1 MTASGHAVSPT
12 AADVSAPFVLA
23 AVTSTVRDLLQ
34 DALPADFP
42 GAVVSTHAPDRV
54 PDDGL
59 QSRLNLFLFRVAPD
73 AATGMT
79 LHYLLTAYAA
89 EDDEL
94 TGQQLL
100 GRAAGMLQERPVLSG
115 SALPPDSGV
124 RQIRVSAEDLPIEQ
138 LFQLWTTF
146 RSPYRL
152 SLAYRA
158 QVVVDGPT

>member
-1 MTASGHAVSPT
+1 MS
-12 AADVSAPFVLA
+12 AALVFA
-23 AVTSTVRDLLQ
+23 AVTATLRDLLQ

-42 GAVVSTHAPDRV
+42 GAVVSTHTPDRV

-73 AATGMT
+73 AETGMT
-79 LHYLLTAYAA
+79 LHYLLTSYAA

-94 TGQQLL
+94 TSQRLL
-100 GRAAGMLQERPVLSG
+100 GRAAWLLQESPVLSG
-115 SALPPDSGV
+115 SALPAGSGL
-124 RQIRVSAEDLPIEQ
+124 RQIRLSAEDLPVEQ

-152 SLAYRA
+152 SLACRA
-158 QVVVDGPT
+158 QVVVDGQT

>member
-1 MTASGHAVSPT
+1 MTASSNAGSR
-12 AADVSAPFVLA
+12 AADVVSAPLVLA
-23 AVTSTVRDLLQ
+23 AATAAVRDLLQ
-34 DALPADFP
+34 NALTADFP
-42 GAVVSTHAPDRV
+42 GAVVSTHTPDRV

-73 AATGMT
+73 AETGMT

-89 EDDEL
+89 EDDQL
-94 TGQQLL
+94 TSQRLL
-100 GRAAGMLQERPVLSG
+100 GRAAGLLQECPVLSG
-115 SALPPDSGV
+115 AALATGSGV
-124 RQIRVSAEDLPIEQ
+124 RQIRLSADDLPIER

-158 QVVVDGPT
+158 QVVVDEAT